1 MYLFST
7 EENVVLLVSAQLN
20 VAHNK
25 IVAELAVKWGSGQ
38 NMLLLMDAL

>member
-1 MYLFST
+1 M
-7 EENVVLLVSAQLN
+7 VLLVGAQLN

-38 NMLLLMDAL
+38 NV